1 MYSKNVEVVLVVHLV
16 LVDLE
21 DVEELEDDDLHQ
33 IVVLV
38 QVVELVP
45 NSVLV
50 LVVETVVATLVSLQ
64 VALATSPLLWILHR
78 EQCSYHLCMAL
89 LVPLNL
95 HVLKQ
100 VRLLTLI

>member
-1 MYSKNVEVVLVVHLV
+1 MVHLV

-50 LVVETVVATLVSLQ
+50 LVVETVDATLVSLQ
-64 VALATSPLLWILHR
+64 VALATPPLLWILHR
-78 EQCSYHLCMAL
+78 EQCSYHPCMAL

>member
-1 MYSKNVEVVLVVHLV
+1 MNSKNVEVVLVVLLV

-64 VALATSPLLWILHR
+64 VALATPPLLWILHL